1 MLNRQKC
8 ILYMME
14 QADRPVNHLELAKWA
29 FLLAEEMPSRGGTS
43 FYDFIPYHYGPFSFT
58 LFREMDN
65 LVRNGYLRAVQGH
78 NREVWEVIPEIP
90 KNTGDLSKDVLSDA
104 ARVVQRFQNSPSE
117 DLLNYVYDRF
127 PWFTVNSKV
136 RQLERRCVA
145 EIAVYTIGYEG
156 RSIDLLLNTLMRA
169 GLYCIVD
176 VRRNPVARRY
186 GFHKNSLNRLCSKVD
201 IEYVHVPELGIPS
214 NLRQNLDCQ
223 AAYDRLFEQY
233 ERELLPQTQ
242 AQDALR
248 RIAKLV
254 DSKPTALMCMEAEPT
269 MCHRSRVAKA
279 ISSMTDL
286 PMHHLQERK
295 CEAVLN

>member
-14 QADRPVNHLELAKWA
+14 QADRPVNHLELVKWA
-29 FLLAEEMPSRGGTS
+29 FLLAEEMPSKGGTS

-65 LVRNGYLRAVQGH
+65 LVRNGYLRVVQGD
-78 NREVWEVIPEIP
+78 NREAWELIPEIP
-90 KNTGDLSKDVLSDA
+90 KNTGNLSKDVLSDA
-104 ARVVQRFQNSPSE
+104 ARVVQRFQNSPSG
-117 DLLNYVYDRF
+117 DLLNYVYDQF
-127 PWFTVNSKV
+127 PWYTANSKV
-136 RQLERRCVA
+136 RQLERRGVA

-156 RSIDLLLNTLMRA
+156 SSIDLLLNTLMQA
-169 GLYCIVD
+169 GVHCIVD

-186 GFHKNSLNRLCSKVD
+186 GFHKSSLNRLCSKVD

-214 NLRQNLDCQ
+214 HLRQNLDCQ

-233 ERELLPQTQ
+233 ERELLPQAQ

-248 RIAKLV
+248 RIAQLV
-254 DSKPTALMCMEAEPT
+254 NSRSTALMCMEAEPT

-286 PMHHLQERK
+286 SIQHLQERK

>member
-14 QADRPVNHLELAKWA
+14 QAGRPVSHLELVKWA
-29 FLLAEEMPSRGGTS
+29 FLLAEEMPSKGGTS

-65 LVRNGYLRAVQGH
+65 LVRNGYLRVVQGE
-78 NREVWEVIPEIP
+78 NREAWEIIPEIP
-90 KNTGDLSKDVLSDA
+90 NNTGNLSKDVLSDA
-104 ARVVQRFQNSPSE
+104 ARVVQRFQNSPSG
-117 DLLNYVYDRF
+117 DLLNYVYDQF
-127 PWFTVNSKV
+127 PWYTANSKV
-136 RQLERRCVA
+136 RQLERRGVA

-156 RSIDLLLNTLMRA
+156 SSIDLLLNTLMRA
-169 GLYCIVD
+169 GMQCIVD

-186 GFHKNSLNRLCSKVD
+186 GFHKSSLNRLCSKVD

-214 NLRQNLDCQ
+214 NLRHNLDCQ
-223 AAYDRLFEQY
+223 AAYNRLFEQY
-233 ERELLPQTQ
+233 ERELLPQAQ

-248 RIAKLV
+248 QIAKLV
-254 DSKPTALMCMEAEPT
+254 NSKPTALMCMEAEPT

-279 ISSMTDL
+279 ITSMTDL
-286 PMHHLQERK
+286 PIHHLQERK
-295 CEAVLN
+295 CEEVLN

>member
-14 QADRPVNHLELAKWA
+14 QAGRPVNHLELVKWA
-29 FLLAEEMPSRGGTS
+29 FLLAEEMPSKGGAS

-65 LVRNGYLRAVQGH
+65 LARNGYLRAVPGRSH
-78 NREVWEVIPEIP
+78 EAWELIPEIP
-90 KNTGDLSKDVLSDA
+90 KDTGNLSKDVLSDA
-104 ARVVQRFQNSPSE
+104 ARVVERFQSMPSDE
-117 DLLNYVYDRF
+117 LLNYVYNEF
-127 PWFTVNSKV
+127 PWYTVNSKV
-136 RQLERRCVA
+136 RQLERRCKA

-156 RSIDLLLNTLMRA
+156 SSIDLLLNTLMRA
-169 GLYCIVD
+169 GIHRVAD

-186 GFHKNSLNRLCSKVD
+186 GFHKSSLDRLCSKVD

-223 AAYDRLFEQY
+223 AAYNRLFEQY
-233 ERELLPQTQ
+233 ERELLPRAS
-242 AQDALR
+242 AQGALR
-248 RIAKLV
+248 RIAQLV
-254 DSKPTALMCMEAEPT
+254 NSGPTALMCMEAEPT

-279 ISSMTDL
+279 IASMTDL
-286 PMHHLQERK
+286 PIYHLQERK